1 MNCENYNIYRS
12 IQNVILIGA
21 IPLFAF
27 LLSLLISFFVA
38 PMTGF
43 YITIFMVGAA
53 ALGASYLATSNIVKA
68 LDIIKPIKRIK
79 EWMTNRQDNRK

>member
-1 MNCENYNIYRS
+1 MAGQGMMNNDNSYIYRS
-12 IQNVILIGA
+12 IQNVVLIGA

-27 LLSLLISFFVA
+27 LLSLLISLFVA

-43 YITIFMVGAA
+43 YITIVLVGIA

-68 LDIIKPIKRIK
+68 WDIIKLTKK
-79 EWMTNRQDNRK
+79 AGK

>member
-1 MNCENYNIYRS
+1 MMNSENSYIYRS

-38 PMTGF
+38 PMTGL
-43 YITIFMVGAA
+43 YITIFMVGFA

-68 LDIIKPIKRIK
+68 LDIIQPIKRIK
-79 EWMTNRQDNRK
+79 EWQAQRKN